1 MSRIVCPGSFDPVHN
16 GHVDII
22 TRAARL
28 FDEVIVAVS
37 TNPAK
42 TYRFDPAERV
52 ALCEDALSHLDN
64 TVVLPMGAGLIAEFC
79 RQHGATALVKGLRSG
94 QDFEYEVP
102 MAAMNR
108 HLTDV
113 DTVFLP
119 GAAESAH
126 VSSSLVKEVAALG
139 GDIRPFVP
147 PAVFRAL
154 GPRTDGV
161 PPSGADTPPT
171 DGPRVLGEAPSSG

>member
-16 GHVDII
+16 GHVDVI

-28 FDEVIVAVS
+28 FDDVIVAVS

-42 TYRFDPAERV
+42 THRFGLDQRL

-64 TVVLPMGAGLIAEFC
+64 AVVLPMGAGLLADFC

-94 QDFEYEVP
+94 HDFEYELP

-119 GAAESAH
+119 SSAESAH
-126 VSSSLVKEVAALG
+126 ISSSLVKEVAALG

-147 PAVFRAL
+147 PAVLRAL
-154 GPRTDGV
+154 SPGSED
-161 PPSGADTPPT
+161 
-171 DGPRVLGEAPSSG
+171 

>member
-16 GHVDII
+16 GHVDVI

-28 FDEVIVAVS
+28 FDKVIVAVS

-42 TYRFDPAERV
+42 TYRFALDQRL
-52 ALCEDALSHLDN
+52 ALCEEGLSHLDN
-64 TVVLPMGAGLIAEFC
+64 AFVLPMGEGLLAEFC
-79 RQHGATALVKGLRSG
+79 RKHGATALVKGLRSG
-94 QDFEYEVP
+94 HDFEYEVP

-119 GAAESAH
+119 SAAVSAH
-126 VSSSLVKEVAALG
+126 ISSSLVKEVVALG
-139 GDIRPFVP
+139 GDVRPFVP

-154 GPRTDGV
+154 TPRPD
-161 PPSGADTPPT
+161 A
-171 DGPRVLGEAPSSG
+171 

>member
-42 TYRFDPAERV
+42 TYRFDLEERL

-64 TVVLPMGAGLIAEFC
+64 TLVLPMGGGLIADFC
-79 RQHGATALVKGLRSG
+79 RQHGAAALVKGLRSG
-94 QDFEYEVP
+94 HDFEYEVP

-108 HLTDV
+108 YLTDV

-126 VSSSLVKEVAALG
+126 VSSSLVKEVAGLG

-154 GPRTDGV
+154 SPGSDGGPS
-161 PPSGADTPPT
+161 SGADSAPT
-171 DGPRVLGEAPSSG
+171 VRRRVLGEEPSSG